1 MSKLPYP
8 SWARPLFLINA
19 LVAWSAVGVSFT
31 LMAIGYYIDEVDPS
45 KPTLLGNIPTGKD
58 QVWERF
64 FDWSSY
70 FTILS
75 NIVVAIVMTMLVLRP
90 HVFFEKSR
98 RGRLWQ
104 ALRLDSVLMI
114 TITGVVY
121 QLLLAT
127 GDKTGWDFISD
138 TLQHA
143 VNPVVTVL
151 VWLVAGPRGI
161 LQWRTIA
168 AAMVVPIVWALYSL
182 SRGAVVGAYPYFFL
196 DVATNG
202 LASVIAFIVQIMIA
216 AIVISMLF
224 LAYEKVVSRKR

>member
-1 MSKLPYP
+1 
-8 SWARPLFLINA
+8 
-19 LVAWSAVGVSFT
+19 
-31 LMAIGYYIDEVDPS
+31 MAIGYYIDEVDPS

-98 RGRLWQ
+98 RGRIWQ

-127 GDKTGWDFISD
+127 GGKTGWDFVSD

-143 VNPVVTVL
+143 VNPVITVL

-161 LQWRTIA
+161 LQWRTVA
-168 AAMVVPIVWALYSL
+168 AAMVVPIIWAVYSL
-182 SRGAVVGAYPYFFL
+182 TRGAVVGAYPYFFL

-202 LASVIAFIVQIMIA
+202 LVSVIVFIVQIMIA

-224 LAYEKVVSRKR
+224 LAFEKVVSRKR